1 MRAISSA
8 GCSFLAGSSGYNG
21 GVDETE
27 GVPNDTRGEV
37 NAAEG
42 VDIEEA
48 GEEADEEADEEAGEE
63 ADEGEFGM
71 PDPSL
76 NPSLHPS
83 HNPSLNPLAV
93 LISLM
98 SESVSL
104 AHSGNPDRSI
114 AMVSPCN
121 VRPLPVLPRGAGFG
135 TAGVISKAFPCSGM
149 VAILLVLTCSTFF
162 FTLLFNFC

>member
-1 MRAISSA
+1 MVCSS
-8 GCSFLAGSSGYNG
+8 LAGSSGYNG

-76 NPSLHPS
+76 NPSL
-83 HNPSLNPLAV
+83 NPLAV

-114 AMVSPCN
+114 ALVSPCN

-135 TAGVISKAFPCSGM
+135 KAGVISKAFPCSGM